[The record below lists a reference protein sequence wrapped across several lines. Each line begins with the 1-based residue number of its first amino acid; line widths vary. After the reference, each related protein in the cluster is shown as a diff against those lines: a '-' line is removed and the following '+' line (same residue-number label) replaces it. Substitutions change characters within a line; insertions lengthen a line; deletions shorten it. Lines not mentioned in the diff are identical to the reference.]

1 MSAASSGIKPQ
12 STQADKA
19 GPSWWVRI
27 LITAVALGVWFGAQ
41 ALIGSRGMR
50 NSGIGDSLLD
60 WTAPANHYLFTHPR
74 AANALLIGSSGIIDA
89 LGLLLLG
96 KWIFRGKLR
105 PFAALV
111 ITLLLREATQGLV
124 ALPAPEGLIWHYPG
138 FPSLFVTYGVANDFF
153 FSGHTA
159 IAVLGAAE
167 LARTRNPWIMVLAT
181 FIVIFEVGTVICLRA
196 HYSMDVFTGAVT
208 ALFAAH
214 LASRLFPDR

>member
-1 MSAASSGIKPQ
+1 MSAATGLTPQ
-12 STQADKA
+12 SAQVSKP
-19 GPSWWVRI
+19 GFSWCMRI
-27 LITAVALGVWFGAQ
+27 LITAVALAVWFGAQ
-41 ALIGSRGMR
+41 AVIGSRGMR
-50 NSGIGDSLLD
+50 NSGIGDSLLA
-60 WTAPANHYLFTHPR
+60 WTAPANHYLFAHPR
-74 AANALLIGSSGIIDA
+74 AANALLIGSSAIIDA

-124 ALPAPEGLIWHYPG
+124 ALPAPEGLIWHDPG

-167 LARTRNPWIMVLAT
+167 LARARKTWLTVLAVS
-181 FIVIFEVGTVICLRA
+181 IVIFEVSTVICLRA
-196 HYSMDVFTGAVT
+196 HYTMDVFTGGVT
-208 ALFAAH
+208 ALFAGH